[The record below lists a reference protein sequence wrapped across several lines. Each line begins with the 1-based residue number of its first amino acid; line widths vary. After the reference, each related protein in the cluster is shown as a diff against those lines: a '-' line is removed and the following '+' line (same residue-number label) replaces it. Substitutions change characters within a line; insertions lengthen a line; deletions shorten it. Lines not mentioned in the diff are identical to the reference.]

1 MSAMLAR
8 LPTPIRVPLALL
20 LLFGSTLVHAS
31 LLFVVALIKLLL
43 PLPVLRRRL
52 SLLLAAIAESWIAFN
67 SGLFSRLTTT
77 RFEVHG
83 IDDLRTDGRYL
94 VLSNHRSWVDIP
106 VLQRAFNRR
115 IPFMRF
121 FLKSQLIW
129 VPVLGLAWWALDF
142 PFMKRYSREQIASR
156 PELKGRDLEVTR
168 RACERFRDLPV
179 SIVNFVEG
187 TRFNQA
193 KRDQQKSPY
202 RHLLRPRGGGVSF
215 ILQAMGDELDAILD
229 VTISYLPASPDMKA
243 LLGNRVQSVRVD
255 VQRIPIPVEFVRAD
269 YDADE
274 ALRQRFH
281 AWLNELW
288 SAKEARLESL
298 QSTSS

>member
-1 MSAMLAR
+1 M
-8 LPTPIRVPLALL
+8 PTPIRVPLALL

-31 LLFVVALIKLLL
+31 LLFAVALLKLIL
-43 PLPVLRRRL
+43 PLRRARLRL
-52 SLLLAAIAESWIAFN
+52 SRTLASIAESWIAVN
-67 SGLFSRLTTT
+67 SSLFRRFVTT
-77 RFEVHG
+77 RFEVSG
-83 IDDLRTDGRYL
+83 IDDLRPEGRYL

-106 VLQRAFNRR
+106 VLQRVFNRR

-142 PFMKRYSREQIASR
+142 PFMKRYSREQIERR
-156 PELKGRDLEVTR
+156 PELKGRDLEATR
-168 RACERFRDLPV
+168 RACERFRGLPV

-187 TRFNQA
+187 TRFSEA
-193 KRDQQKSPY
+193 KRDSQDSPF

-215 ILQAMGDELDAILD
+215 MLQAMGDELDAILD
-229 VTISYLPASPDMKA
+229 VTISYVPASPDMKA
-243 LLGNRVQSVRVD
+243 LLANRIQSVRVE
-255 VQRIPIPVEFVRAD
+255 VQQIPIPAEFVCAD

-288 SAKEARLESL
+288 SAKDARLESGRNA
-298 QSTSS
+298 

>member
-193 KRDQQKSPY
+193 KRDRQKSPY